1 MLQPL
6 FHAGEHLAGAHGHV
20 VDRLCNALP
29 VEGVLISRH
38 QQVAHQVDD
47 IPAGEVCSGLLVV
60 GLGKPLN
67 QVLKNIAHINGTD
80 LFRLHIRLVRAEVH
94 DNLIEQSGLLHAV
107 DLGVEVHAC
116 EDVLHIV
123 GEAIEISA
131 EVIVDVLWVCPQ
143 SLEGERAGIVEL
155 VSSSG
160 PQEALFD
167 CKVLYLLT
175 GIQYRLMG
183 WQQAVVEPLDHHHG
197 QDHQA
202 VLMGFEC
209 TKEGVC
215 HIPNESGLL
224 LDIPA
229 HRGQLFICGHNIA
242 LSVCGIHPYLV
253 TL

>member
-1 MLQPL
+1 M
-6 FHAGEHLAGAHGHV
+6 F
-20 VDRLCNALP
+20 
-29 VEGVLISRH
+29 
-38 QQVAHQVDD
+38 
-47 IPAGEVCSGLLVV
+47 SG
-60 GLGKPLN
+60 
-67 QVLKNIAHINGTD
+67 
-80 LFRLHIRLVRAEVH
+80 
-94 DNLIEQSGLLHAV
+94 
-107 DLGVEVHAC
+107 
-116 EDVLHIV
+116 
-123 GEAIEISA
+123 SA
-131 EVIVDVLWVCPQ
+131 RRVSKVN
-143 SLEGERAGIVEL
+143 AGIVEL

-229 HRGQLFICGHNIA
+229 TEANCSFAVIISPFLFVAYI
-242 LSVCGIHPYLV
+242 L
-253 TL
+253 T